1 MSTKEVERRLSYLF
15 RGVGL
20 AAAVSEIRTAQQFP
34 EYLDAIVQN
43 IGCPPDVA
51 LLVWG
56 IRRGSIW
63 EPL

>member
-1 MSTKEVERRLSYLF
+1 MSDKEICDRLTTLF
-15 RGVGL
+15 VGVGR
-20 AAAVSEIRTAQQFP
+20 AAALSEVDTARQFP
-34 EYLDAIVQN
+34 QYLDSIVQN
-43 IGCPPDVA
+43 LRCPPDVA

>member
-20 AAAVSEIRTAQQFP
+20 AAALSEVQTAQQFP
-34 EYLDAIVQN
+34 QYLDGIVKS
-43 IGCPPDVA
+43 IRCPPDVA

>member
-20 AAAVSEIRTAQQFP
+20 AAALSEVRTAQQYP
-34 EYLDAIVQN
+34 VYLDEIVQST
-43 IGCPPDVA
+43 GLPPDLA
-51 LLVWG
+51 MLVWG
-56 IRRGSIW
+56 IRRGSLW